1 MLSFDLWLK
10 IVHNKV
16 GVVFNRNRLWIY
28 FEKARKA
35 ILRDNVCSTGMT
47 KLLKKRADLGLI
59 ANVWENSGCYE
70 L

>member
-1 MLSFDLWLK
+1 MLSFELWLNT
-10 IVHNKV
+10 VHNKV
-16 GVVFNRNRLWIY
+16 GVVFNCWIY

-35 ILRDNVCSTGMT
+35 ILRDNVCSARMT
-47 KLLKKRADLGLI
+47 KLLKKRADFEFT